1 MNELAALFEGWNTP
15 MVRAC
20 LQGTMGRVDVWSG
33 RSALASIGDFCFLG
47 GKPVPELVAQTD
59 APILVPCGEGWPE
72 QIEAVLGEQAV
83 AFTRYA
89 TRHTPEHFDRRRL
102 FSFTSALPQGFSMK
116 RIDKEM
122 YFTLMEQEWAWDLC
136 GCFAD
141 ADDFL
146 ARGLGVAVTRGG
158 DLPVSGAA
166 SYAVCDG
173 AIEIEIDTRPD
184 FRRQGL
190 AAAGGARLILE
201 CLKQGIYPGW
211 DAHDSRSLA
220 LAEKLGYQ
228 LDRPYRAYW
237 VEGKVRRR
245 WLAGIN

>member
-15 MVRAC
+15 VVRAC

-102 FSFTSALPQGFSMK
+102 FSFTSALPQGFFMK
-116 RIDKEM
+116 LIDKEM

-146 ARGLGVAVTRGG
+146 ARGLGVAVTMGG

-190 AAAGGARLILE
+190 APEAGDLPRLGRPRQPVAGVGGEAGLSAGPALSSLLGGGKGAAPVAGGN
-201 CLKQGIYPGW
+201 
-211 DAHDSRSLA
+211 
-220 LAEKLGYQ
+220 KLRKNVQ
-228 LDRPYRAYW
+228 TAT
-237 VEGKVRRR
+237 
-245 WLAGIN
+245 

>member
-1 MNELAALFEGWNTP
+1 
-15 MVRAC
+15 
-20 LQGTMGRVDVWSG
+20 
-33 RSALASIGDFCFLG
+33 
-47 GKPVPELVAQTD
+47 
-59 APILVPCGEGWPE
+59 
-72 QIEAVLGEQAV
+72 
-83 AFTRYA
+83 
-89 TRHTPEHFDRRRL
+89 
-102 FSFTSALPQGFSMK
+102 MK
-116 RIDKEM
+116 LIDKEM

-146 ARGLGVAVTRGG
+146 ARGLGVAVTMGG

-190 AAAGGARLILE
+190 AAACGARLILE

-245 WLAGIN
+245 WPAGIN